1 MHLVIAAL
9 WFAILGSVLTGCA
22 SQAVDPTASTAAPA
36 AKMDYVTALK
46 AVSNWG
52 PITRAGGMAF
62 LERAGRPI
70 ANETG
75 VTVALKSG
83 GTYRCPYKDTPN
95 PIVASRFLAQPPT
108 SVSLNCRGGN
118 LNVWDSETESKKL
131 VAAWLTMAGGP
142 PTDSPQKTAA
152 FESAAEKYRADPAAF
167 VIPEGARAFK
177 VQAEAAVREKRL
189 WDAVDGFGKALD
201 ISPAWAAG
209 RFNLGLVYGE
219 LELYGLAI
227 AEMNK
232 YLKLAPDATNARAVQ
247 DKIYEWQAKI
257 PKS

>member
-9 WFAILGSVLTGCA
+9 WFTILGSVLTGCA
-22 SQAVDPTASTAAPA
+22 VQAVDPTASTAAPA
-36 AKMDYVTALK
+36 VKMDYVTALK

-52 PITRAGGMAF
+52 PITRSSGMAF
-62 LERAGRPI
+62 LEKTGRPI
-70 ANETG
+70 ANETE

-83 GTYRCPYKDTPN
+83 GTYHCLYKDTPR

-108 SVSLNCRGGN
+108 SVSLNCRGGI

-131 VAAWLTMAGGP
+131 VAAWLTMADGP

-152 FESAAEKYRADPAAF
+152 FEAAAEKYRADPAAF
-167 VIPEGARAFK
+167 VIPEEARAFK

-189 WDAVDGFGKALD
+189 WDAVDRFGMALD

-209 RFNLGLVYGE
+209 HFNLALVYGE
-219 LELYGLAI
+219 LDLPGLAT

-232 YLKLAPDATNARAVQ
+232 YLKLAPDAKNARAAQ
-247 DKIYEWQAKI
+247 DKVYEWQDKTRR
-257 PKS
+257 